1 MKSMKFFYK
10 FARLPENRELL
21 SHIDSATNRLF
32 EKLRKLSINALKIS
46 DYNKK
51 YLESKVASL
60 ITNLQI
66 YSYILSWS
74 IAKSNGSL
82 DRFVFLDYGGGSGI
96 LSLLAKELGIGTVIY
111 NDIYEISC
119 QDAQE
124 IGKSVGNLADYY
136 VQGDI
141 GDIVVFFKKNKID
154 CNVIASYD
162 VIEHIYDIESFFEK
176 IPTLSNNPMSV
187 VMSSG
192 ANTFN
197 PLIRKRL
204 MKKQIEEENRD
215 RESKY
220 GHKERDCLRSYFNV
234 RKDMI
239 IEYSK
244 ECNKVLTGY
253 EVEELA
259 TRTRGKIEADIK
271 KCADEYFKTKWF
283 PQGPNHPTNTCD
295 PYTGNWTE
303 HLMDPYWLA
312 EILVKRGFEARVF
325 SGYYGRSKSLAKRV
339 IGKFLNVFISK
350 FERQGIRTAPFYTIY
365 GRRD

>member
-1 MKSMKFFYK
+1 MNSLYR

-21 SHIDSATNRLF
+21 RDIDSAANRLF
-32 EKLRKLSINALKIS
+32 EKLRKLDINALKIS

-51 YLESKVASL
+51 YLKSKLASL

-74 IAKSNGSL
+74 LAKSNGSFNK
-82 DRFVFLDYGGGSGI
+82 FVLLDYGAGSGI
-96 LSLLAKELGIGTVIY
+96 LSLLAKELSIGAVVY
-111 NDIYEISC
+111 NDIYDVSC

-124 IGKSVGNLADYY
+124 IARVIGNVADYY

-141 GDIVVFFKKNKID
+141 DDMVGFFEKNRINCD
-154 CNVIASYD
+154 AIASYD
-162 VIEHIYDIESFFEK
+162 VIEHIYDVESFFKK
-176 IPTLSNNPMSV
+176 IPTLSNNPMSI
-187 VMSSG
+187 VMTSG

-204 MKKQIEEENRD
+204 IKKQVDEEYKD
-215 RESKY
+215 REKKY
-220 GHKERDCLRSYFNV
+220 GHKGRDCLRSYLSV

-239 IEYSK
+239 IKYSK
-244 ECNKVLTGY
+244 ECSKVLTGY

-259 TRTRGKIEADIK
+259 KRTRGQIEADIQI
-271 KCADEYFKTKWF
+271 CVDEYLKTKEF

-303 HLMDPYWLA
+303 HLINPYWLA
-312 EILVKRGFEARVF
+312 EILAKRGFEARVL
-325 SGYYGRSKSLAKRV
+325 SGYYGRSKNLTKRV
-339 IGKFLNVFISK
+339 LGKFLNIFIGK
-350 FERQGIRTAPFYTIY
+350 FERQGIRAAPFYTIY
-365 GRRD
+365 GRRE